1 MTGSQKIV
9 IIAGP
14 NGAGKTTF
22 AREFLPNEADCPI
35 FVNADLIAA
44 AIAPF
49 SPETAAIR
57 AGRLMLEE
65 IDNHVRRGESF
76 AFETTL
82 SGLIYARLISKW
94 RGLGYRVRLI
104 FLSLANPE
112 MAVTRVADR
121 VAQGGHFIPEA
132 VIRRR
137 FEAGLKNF
145 NLRYKLLVNAWSLY
159 DNSEQQPVLIE
170 EGVNDEN

>member
-1 MTGSQKIV
+1 MTGSEKIV

-22 AREFLPNEADCPI
+22 ARQFLPNEADCSVFI
-35 FVNADLIAA
+35 NADLIAA
-44 AIAPF
+44 GLAPF
-49 SPETAAIR
+49 SPEAAAIR

-65 IDNHVRRGESF
+65 ITNLVRRGESF

-82 SGLIYARLISKW
+82 SGLMYARLIQKW

-104 FLSLANPE
+104 YLSLPNADL
-112 MAVTRVADR
+112 AVTRVAER
-121 VAQGGHFIPEA
+121 VLQGGHSIPEA

-137 FEAGLKNF
+137 FDAGWKNF
-145 NLRYKLLVNAWSLY
+145 NSRYKLLVNAWSLY
-159 DNSEQQPVLIE
+159 DNSQQQPVLIE
-170 EGVNDEN
+170 EGVNE

>member
-1 MTGSQKIV
+1 M
-9 IIAGP
+9 IIAEP

-22 AREFLPNEADCPI
+22 ARQFLPREADCPI

-44 AIAPF
+44 ALAPF

-65 IDNHVRRGESF
+65 IDNHVRRGQSF

-82 SGLIYARLISKW
+82 SGLMYARLISKW
-94 RGLGYRVRLI
+94 RRRAYRVKLMY
-104 FLSLANPE
+104 LSLPNPE
-112 MAVTRVADR
+112 MAVARVAYR

-137 FEAGLKNF
+137 FDAGWHNF
-145 NLRYKLLVNAWSLY
+145 TSKYKLLVNAWSLY
-159 DNSEQQPVLIE
+159 DNSQPAPVLIE
-170 EGVNDEN
+170 EGVNE